1 MKVKLH
7 TCLFLLLLI
16 PISIK
21 GQTDDVLFSG
31 DYQDVPFEDFVED
44 VEQKTGLSFFYME
57 QWIRGIRVT
66 ASGEEI
72 SLRRTLDRTLLPA
85 GIYYL
90 LEPGGEVYLSDSQA
104 LTGSLPDYSGRGETL
119 LAREGVEGEGLTST
133 EKKYIEGRKAGM
145 LETLSVGTREE
156 GEGRNV
162 AVIHGKLTDLETGD
176 PLIGATVYFEELKK
190 GTATDVDGRFS
201 MVVRPG
207 KYTVEFKCMGMKDRL
222 NYLDVLS
229 GGVLDI
235 TMEKSVIALTE
246 VVVQANRYHNVR
258 GTQMGFDRL
267 NYKVL
272 KEVPVVMGEKDVL
285 KVVQMLPGVQTVG
298 EGAAGFNVRGSAA
311 DQNMIYINMVPVY
324 NSSHLFGFFTSFSPD
339 IVKDFTLYKSNV
351 PASYGG
357 RLASFFDITARQ
369 GNLNRYTAHGGVS
382 PVTARLSV
390 EGPIQKGKSSLILA
404 GRSTYSDWILSKLED
419 PTLRSSKANF
429 YDFSGMFTWEP
440 GEKTLV
446 KAFGYYSHDFFKL
459 GTTNQYEY
467 DNAGGSINIR
477 RRMGSRLS
485 GDLGL
490 VYGTYNFTTIN
501 EQVASEAWT
510 QAYRINHFE
519 TRLDM
524 SWLSLGK
531 HRLTFGGNAIL
542 YNLNRGD
549 VLPYG
554 DISMRVPV
562 DLGLDNGLET
572 ALYLADEISLTPRL
586 TLYGGLRFVLYSSMG
601 PDEVQVYGEG
611 LPVQPASVVDVIE
624 AEPWEFIKTYTGL
637 EPRAAVNFM
646 LGANNSLKLSY
657 NRVNQYL
664 FMLSNTIAISPTDQW
679 KLCDYN
685 IVPPYVDQVSMGFY
699 QDFPRGGLNTS
710 VEVYYKKIGN
720 AVDYRDGA
728 SFISTPHVETVTVQG
743 EQEAY
748 GIEALLKKNAG
759 KLSGWIAY
767 SYSRSMM
774 LVDSRF
780 PSEQINYGN
789 PYPSNFDRPHN
800 LSVVSNLK
808 INRRLSFSA
817 NMVYTTGRPVTYP
830 ISIYYMDGIQFVDY
844 ADRNSYRIPDY
855 FRFDLSINLEGNL
868 KERKLF
874 HSYWMLNFYN
884 VTGRKNAYSVYFQ
897 NDDGVINGYKL
908 SIFGQMIVTLS
919 WNFKLGNYAS
929 E

>member
-1 MKVKLH
+1 MKGLLP
-7 TCLFLLLLI
+7 CCLLLI
-16 PISIK
+16 LLPFSLK
-21 GQTDDVLFSG
+21 GQEGDVLFQG
-31 DYQDVPFEDFVED
+31 DYQDVPFGEFVKD
-44 VEQKTGLSFFYME
+44 VEEKKDLRFYYLE
-57 QWIRGIRVT
+57 SWVRGIRVT

-72 SLRRTLDRTLLPA
+72 SLRKTLDRALLPA
-85 GIYYL
+85 GVYYH
-90 LEPGGEVYLSDSQA
+90 LEESGEVYLSGNQA
-104 LTGSLPDYSGRGETL
+104 LTGSLPDYSGGAGSLVT
-119 LAREGVEGEGLTST
+119 AGGQEGNGLTST
-133 EKKYIEGRKAGM
+133 EQKYIDGRKAGM
-145 LETLSVGTREE
+145 LETLTVGTREE
-156 GEGRNV
+156 GEGKSV
-162 AVIHGKLTDLETGD
+162 AVLYGKITDVETGD
-176 PLIGATVYFEELKK
+176 PLIGATVYFEELQK
-190 GTATDVDGRFS
+190 GTATDRDGHFS

-207 KYTVEFKCMGMKDRL
+207 KYTVEFKCMGMEDRL
-222 NYLDVLS
+222 HYLDVLS
-229 GGVLDI
+229 GGDI
-235 TMEKSVIALTE
+235 DINMERAVIALTE

-311 DQNMIYINMVPVY
+311 DQNMIHINKVPVY

-369 GNLNRYTAHGGVS
+369 GNLNRYTAHGGIS

-390 EGPIQKGKSSLILA
+390 EGPIQKGKSSFILA
-404 GRSTYSDWILSKLED
+404 GRTTYSDWILTKLED
-419 PTLRSSKANF
+419 PVLRNSKANF
-429 YDFSGMFTWEP
+429 KDLSGMLTWEA
-440 GEKTLV
+440 GEKTLI
-446 KAFGYYSHDFFKL
+446 KAFGYYSSDFFKL
-459 GTTNQYEY
+459 GTTNKY
-467 DNAGGSINIR
+467 DYNNAGGSLNIR
-477 RRMGSRLS
+477 RRLGSRMS
-485 GDLGL
+485 GDLAL
-490 VYGTYNFTTIN
+490 VYGTYDFSTTD
-501 EQVASEAWT
+501 ETVASEAWT

-519 TRLDM
+519 SKVDF

-531 HRLTFGGNAIL
+531 HKLTFGGNVIVYHL
-542 YNLNRGD
+542 DRGD

-554 DISMRVPV
+554 DVSMRVPV
-562 DLGLDNGLET
+562 ELGVDKGLET
-572 ALYLADEISLTPRL
+572 GIYLADEIALTPRL
-586 TLYGGLRFVLYSSMG
+586 TLYGGLRFSSFFSMG
-601 PDEVQVYGEG
+601 PGEVQVYGEG
-611 LPVQPASVVDVIE
+611 LPMQPGSVVDVIE
-624 AEPWEFIKTYTGL
+624 AEAWEVVKSYAGL
-637 EPRAAVNFM
+637 EPRLALNYM

-657 NRVNQYL
+657 NRVKQYL
-664 FMLSNTIAISPTDQW
+664 FMLSNTVAISPTDQW

-699 QDFPRGGLNTS
+699 QDFPRGGINTS
-710 VEVYYKKIGN
+710 LEVYYKKIGN
-720 AVDYRDGA
+720 VVDYRDGA
-728 SFISTPHVETVTVQG
+728 SFISTPHVETVTLQG

-748 GIEALLKKNAG
+748 GFEALFKKNAG

-767 SYSRSMM
+767 AYSRSIM
-774 LVDSRF
+774 LVDSNF
-780 PSEQINYGN
+780 PGERINYGK

-800 LSVVSNLK
+800 LSIVTNLK
-808 INRRLSFSA
+808 MNRRLSFSA

-830 ISIYYMDGIQFVDY
+830 VSIYYVDGMQFVDY

-855 FRFDLSINLEGNL
+855 FRLDLSINLEGNL

-884 VTGRKNAYSVYFQ
+884 VTGRQNAYSVYFQ

>member
-1 MKVKLH
+1 MKGRLGFM
-7 TCLFLLLLI
+7 LFVLLWI
-16 PISIK
+16 PLSLR
-21 GQTDDVLFSG
+21 GQSG
-31 DYQDVPFEDFVED
+31 DVVIGGTYQDVLFEDFVRD
-44 VEQKTGLSFFYME
+44 VEQKAGVTFYYRE
-57 QWIRGIRVT
+57 NWIRGIRVT
-66 ASGEEI
+66 ASGDEM
-72 SLRRTLDRTLLPA
+72 SLKRILDQTLLPA
-85 GIYYL
+85 GVYYL
-90 LEPGGEVYLSDSQA
+90 MDASGQIFLSDSQA
-104 LTGSLPDYSGRGETL
+104 LTGRLPDYSDSEDILSTGRGESE
-119 LAREGVEGEGLTST
+119 RGLTST
-133 EKKYIEGRKAGM
+133 EQKYIDGRKAGM
-145 LETLSVGTREE
+145 LETLSVGSREE

-162 AVIHGKLTDLETGD
+162 AVLYGKITDVETGD

-207 KYTVEFKCMGMKDRL
+207 KYTVEFKCMGMEDRQ
-222 NYLDVLS
+222 NYLEVFS
-229 GGVLDI
+229 GGDLDI
-235 TMEKSVIALTE
+235 TMEKAVIAITE

-285 KVVQMLPGVQTVG
+285 KVIQMLPGVQTIG

-311 DQNMIYINMVPVY
+311 DQNMIYINKVPVY

-369 GNLNRYTAHGGVS
+369 GNLNKFSAHGGIS
-382 PVTARLSV
+382 PVTARLSL
-390 EGPIQKGKSSLILA
+390 ETPIKRGKSSIILA
-404 GRSTYSDWILSKLED
+404 GRSTYSDWILNRLQD
-419 PTLRSSKANF
+419 PQLRDSKANF
-429 YDFSGMFTWEP
+429 NDLSGMLTWEP
-440 GEKTLV
+440 DEKTLI
-446 KAFGYYSHDFFKL
+446 KAFGYYSHDYFKL
-459 GTTNQYEY
+459 GATNQYEY
-467 DNAGGSINIR
+467 NNAGGSLNIR
-477 RRMGSRLS
+477 RRLGTRLS
-485 GDLGL
+485 GDLAL
-490 VYGTYNFTTIN
+490 VYGTYDFTTVN

-510 QAYRINHFE
+510 QAYRISHYE

-531 HRLTFGGNAIL
+531 HHLTFGGNAIL
-542 YNLNRGD
+542 YKLNRGE

-562 DLGLDNGLET
+562 DLGLDNGLES
-572 ALYLADEISLTPRL
+572 AVYLADEISLTPRL
-586 TLYGGLRFVLYSSMG
+586 TLYGGLRFAVYSALG
-601 PDEVQVYGEG
+601 PGQVQVYGEG
-611 LPVQPASVVDVIE
+611 LPLQPGSVVDVID
-624 AEPWEFIKTYTGL
+624 AQAWEFIKTYTGL
-637 EPRAAVNFM
+637 EPRAAVNLM

-685 IVPPYVDQVSMGFY
+685 IVPPFVDQLSMGFY
-699 QDFPRGGLNTS
+699 QDFPRGGINTS
-710 VEVYYKKIGN
+710 VEVYYKKIRN
-720 AVDYRDGA
+720 VVDYRDGA
-728 SFISTPHVETVTVQG
+728 SFINTPHVETVTLQG

-748 GIEALLKKNAG
+748 GVEALLRKSAG

-767 SYSRSMM
+767 SYSRSLMQ
-774 LVDSRF
+774 VDSDLPGER
-780 PSEQINYGN
+780 INHGRV
-789 PYPSNFDRPHN
+789 YPSNFDRPHN

-830 ISIYYMDGIQFVDY
+830 ISIYYMDGMQFVDY
-844 ADRNSYRIPDY
+844 ADRNSYRLPDY
-855 FRFDLSINLEGNL
+855 FRLDLSVNLEGNL
-868 KERKLF
+868 RERKLF

-884 VTGRKNAYSVYFQ
+884 VTGRRNAYSVFFQ
-897 NDDGVINGYKL
+897 NDGGEINGYKL